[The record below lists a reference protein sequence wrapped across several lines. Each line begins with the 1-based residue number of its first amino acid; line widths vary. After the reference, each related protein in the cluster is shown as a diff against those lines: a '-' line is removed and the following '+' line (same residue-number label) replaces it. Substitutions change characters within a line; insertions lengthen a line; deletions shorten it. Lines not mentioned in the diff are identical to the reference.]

1 MAGMGRYLVKR
12 GIDRLILIITV
23 VSLQFIL
30 LRVLPVYVLGFDPT
44 AFLIDPNSPP
54 EVANVLRK
62 QFGLDEPVFPHQF
75 ARYTLSLFTLQ
86 FGYSFASG
94 KPVIGEIMDR
104 LPNTVALDSL
114 SMLSIWAIA
123 LIAGLYAARKRGSR
137 VDSAIVVTAIW
148 SYVMPA
154 WLMGLIMLMGLAWAP
169 QIIWGVKLFPIGGTT
184 SPMLPPDPFVRLVD
198 YIWHLSLPLMSQVIA
213 GFGWLTYYMRSMTV
227 SELGQDYVVTARAKG
242 VKEESIMRKHILK
255 SVSAPVLTVLAMGL
269 PGLMAG
275 GVIFESIFS
284 WYGMGRYMLQSINSF
299 DYPAVQ
305 AVLFLQGLIAAASL
319 YLLDI
324 AIVYVDPRVRL
335 R

>member
-1 MAGMGRYLVKR
+1 MAGLGRYLLKR

-23 VSLQFIL
+23 VSLQFVL
-30 LRVLPVYVLGFDPT
+30 LRVIPVYVLGLDPT

-54 EVANVLRK
+54 EVANILRR
-62 QFGLDEPVFPHQF
+62 QFGIDEPVFPHQF
-75 ARYTLSLFTLQ
+75 ARYVLSLFTFQ

-114 SMLSIWAIA
+114 SLLSIWTIA
-123 LIAGLYAARKRGSR
+123 LVAGLYAARKRGSR
-137 VDSAIVVTAIW
+137 VDSAIVVTSIW
-148 SYVMPA
+148 SYVMPG

-169 QIIWGVKLFPIGGTT
+169 QIIWGIKLFPIGGTT
-184 SPMLPPDPFVRLVD
+184 SPMLPPDPMVRLID
-198 YIWHLSLPLMSQVIA
+198 YLWHLSLPLMSTVIA
-213 GFGWLTYYMRSMTV
+213 GFGSLTYFMRSMTV
-227 SELGQDYVVTARAKG
+227 SELEQDYVVTARAKG
-242 VKEESIMRKHILK
+242 MKEESIMRRQILR
-255 SVSAPVLTVLAMGL
+255 SVSAPVLTRLAMAL

-284 WYGMGRYMLQSINSF
+284 WYGMGRYMLQSIEGF

-305 AVLFLQGLIAAASL
+305 AVLFMQGLVAAVSL
-319 YLLDI
+319 YVLDI
-324 AIVYVDPRVRL
+324 AIMYADPRVRL